1 LIATKA
7 MAVAVLVAAFA
18 VVAACGWIAFRGQ
31 DATEKALESSEAAA
45 QDLTTIVH
53 VTGLVA
59 FTEGIAATA
68 IFAFCATM
76 TEEMRGSSQNVGF
89 YSGLLYTAY
98 YTGKLLMQYPLMVL
112 SDHVGRRP
120 VLLLGM
126 FSSIVF
132 NLSMAFISEYWLM
145 VAVRFLYG
153 CFNANNAVSRTSL
166 REAFNHRDADDKQAF
181 SCVSSWYAVSSLL
194 GPSLGGVLYGKEL
207 AIDWTW
213 LSWTL
218 PWVLI
223 ALLYLV
229 CFLGVLSLHS
239 ETAFLPEREK
249 PGSPRPQGT
258 TNLSTDRGF
267 LLVMVMAWG
276 HSYVFAGWETIYST
290 LAELDASELGEDW
303 STTQV
308 GVNFLVGGIALVT
321 YNQLVYTWLASA
333 VTVRRL
339 WVWSWALPIVVLMVF
354 PRLVTYLMSQ
364 GANADGVGVAVV
376 NYGSQIVISVLLG
389 SGFTSIN
396 LIVND
401 YVATLP
407 DHRKQ
412 LASAN
417 GALAALQALAMA
429 VSPTVTGALYSLSFS
444 TSFLSRST
452 TYDHLAVVGIVT
464 GVLCALV

>member
-1 LIATKA
+1 
-7 MAVAVLVAAFA
+7 
-18 VVAACGWIAFRGQ
+18 
-31 DATEKALESSEAAA
+31 
-45 QDLTTIVH
+45 
-53 VTGLVA
+53 
-59 FTEGIAATA
+59 
-68 IFAFCATM
+68 
-76 TEEMRGSSQNVGF
+76 
-89 YSGLLYTAY
+89 
-98 YTGKLLMQYPLMVL
+98 MQYPLMVL

-120 VLLLGM
+120 VLLLGI

-145 VAVRFLYG
+145 VAVRLLNG

-166 REAFNHRDADDKQAF
+166 REAFNHGDADDKQAF

-218 PWVLI
+218 PWLLI

-229 CFLGVLSLHS
+229 CFLVVLSLHP

-249 PGSPRPQGT
+249 PGSPRPHGT
-258 TNLSTDRGF
+258 TKLSTDRGF

-276 HSYVFAGWETIYST
+276 HSYVFTGWETIYST
-290 LAELDASELGEDW
+290 LAELDASDLGEDW

-321 YNQLVYTWLASA
+321 YNVLVYTWLASA

-389 SGFTSIN
+389 SGFTSIQ
-396 LIVND
+396 LLVNE
-401 YVATLP
+401 YVDTLP
-407 DHRKQ
+407 DHRMQ

-417 GALAALQALAMA
+417 GALAALQALARA

-444 TSFLSRST
+444 TSFLSRSST
-452 TYDHLAVVGIVT
+452 FDHLAVVGVVT